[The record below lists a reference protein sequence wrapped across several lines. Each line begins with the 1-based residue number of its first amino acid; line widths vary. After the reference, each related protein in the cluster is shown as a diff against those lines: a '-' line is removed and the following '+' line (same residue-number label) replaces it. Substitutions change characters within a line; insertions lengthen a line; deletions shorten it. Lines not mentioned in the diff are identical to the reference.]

1 MIINHRSGNGR
12 PRALVGAT
20 VTPAI
25 NRDAAG
31 TGAATNAIAI
41 RVSRDSLHFYVN
53 GKEVKNF
60 AKGAVGGA
68 PSEGLAGLR
77 VNHNL
82 DIEVRDFGIK
92 R

>member
-1 MIINHRSGNGR
+1 M
-12 PRALVGAT
+12 AE
-20 VTPAI
+20 TPSDAI
-25 NRDAAG
+25 NKDAPA

-41 RVSRDSLHFYVN
+41 RVSKDSVYFYVN
-53 GKEVKNF
+53 GKEVRAM
-60 AKGAVGGA
+60 AKSSLGGA
-68 PSEGLAGLR
+68 PTEGLAGLR